1 MNINYTLKRSRK
13 RRKTISL
20 QISSSAE
27 VVVSAPYFT
36 SKYEINNFI
45 REKENWIRKTI
56 QKQKTTP
63 DQVRKKSFTTGE
75 FFYYLGLPCPL
86 EAFFQTDLPLGLVFW
101 NNCFYLNCPD
111 APAAGKDHFVKWY
124 KTAARKY
131 ITGRVDMLA
140 NRMNLLPR
148 NIRITSARTRW
159 GSCSEEN
166 NLAFSFRLIMAL
178 PEVIDYVIVHEL
190 LHMREKNHSSKFW
203 KLVVEVMPQYKV
215 HRRWLRENGHRFIL

>member
-36 SKYEINNFI
+36 SEYEINNFV

-56 QKQKTTP
+56 QKQKKTP
-63 DQVRKKSFTTGE
+63 DQVREKSFTTGE
-75 FFYYLGLPCPL
+75 YFYYLGSPCPL
-86 EAFFQTDLPLGLVFW
+86 EVFFQNDLPPGLVFW
-101 NNCFYLNCPD
+101 NNRFYLNCLD
-111 APAAGKDHFVKWY
+111 APAAGKGHFVRWY
-124 KTAARKY
+124 KGVARKH
-131 ITGRVDMLA
+131 ITGRVDALA
-140 NRMNLLPR
+140 NQLQLLPGK
-148 NIRITSARTRW
+148 ISITSARTRW

-166 NLAFSFRLIMAL
+166 NLAFSFRLIMAP
-178 PEVIDYVIVHEL
+178 PEVIDYVVVHEL

-203 KLVVEVMPQYKV
+203 KLVLEVMPQYKV
-215 HRRWLRENGHRFIL
+215 HRRWLQDNQHRFNL